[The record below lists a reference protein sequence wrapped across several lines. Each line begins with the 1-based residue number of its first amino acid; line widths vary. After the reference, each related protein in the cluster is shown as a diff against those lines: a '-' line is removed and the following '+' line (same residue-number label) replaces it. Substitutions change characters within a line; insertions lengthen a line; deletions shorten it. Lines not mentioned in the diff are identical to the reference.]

1 MAYLCW
7 KHKKRMHYSNHAAVH
22 SLFMC
27 LVNVSQ
33 LSQVSLTLY
42 LLGVKKELSGVNSA
56 TLHGVNGRLTVY
68 GCVLSER
75 VSS

>member
-1 MAYLCW
+1 MGMLFLLSPKIFFYLT
-7 KHKKRMHYSNHAAVH
+7 
-22 SLFMC
+22 
-27 LVNVSQ
+27 Q